1 MLKNTSF
8 FKSRIAYCYLIGA
21 IAFSPLV
28 AYAQAIITTLG
39 TPIPLFN
46 GADLGAFDRNKDRNG
61 NANWL
66 VINNEIQATQ
76 GHSLLVSRLSVPDF
90 QLDFDYWVTD
100 STQISVFFRC
110 ANPDAVNTD
119 TAYEVTLVNQAK
131 GVGAGSILLLNKVK
145 PSKVANQ
152 WNHIRISAIGTDL
165 AVTLNGVTHHVQ
177 NARFSNGPLA
187 INYINGELRLKNIY
201 LTIPGR
207 W

>member
-21 IAFSPLV
+21 IACSPLV

-46 GADLGAFDRNKDRNG
+46 GADLGAFDHNKDRNG

-66 VINNEIQATQ
+66 IINNEIQATQ
-76 GHSLLVSRLSVPDF
+76 GHSLLISRLSVPDF
-90 QLDFDYWVTD
+90 QLDFDYWVSD
-100 STQISVFFRC
+100 STQISVYFRC
-110 ANPDAVNTD
+110 ANPDSVNAD
-119 TAYEVTLVNQAK
+119 TAYEVTLVNQTK

-152 WNHIRISAIGTDL
+152 WNHIRISAIGTEL
-165 AVTLNGVTHHVQ
+165 AVTLNGVTHRVQ
-177 NARFSNGPLA
+177 DARFSSGPLA
-187 INYINGELRLKNIY
+187 INYMSGELRVKNIF

>member
-8 FKSRIAYCYLIGA
+8 FKSRIAYCYLIGV
-21 IAFSPLV
+21 IACSPMLV
-28 AYAQAIITTLG
+28 YAQAIITTLG

-46 GADLGAFDRNKDRNG
+46 GADLGAFDHNKDRSG

-66 VINNEIQATQ
+66 IINNEIQATQ

-90 QLDFDYWVTD
+90 QLDFDYWVSD
-100 STQISVFFRC
+100 STQITIFFRC
-110 ANPDAVNTD
+110 ANPDAVNAD
-119 TAYEVTLVNQAK
+119 TAYEVTLVNQSK

-145 PSKVANQ
+145 PSKVTNQ
-152 WNHIRISAIGTDL
+152 WNHIRISAIGTEL
-165 AVTLNGVTHHVQ
+165 AVTLNGVTHRVQ
-177 NARFSNGPLA
+177 DTRFSTGPLA
-187 INYINGELRLKNIY
+187 INYIGGELRLKNIF

>member
-8 FKSRIAYCYLIGA
+8 FKRRIAYCYLIGA
-21 IAFSPLV
+21 ISCSPLV
-28 AYAQAIITTLG
+28 SYAQAIITTLG

-46 GADLGAFDRNKDRNG
+46 GADLGAFDHNKDRNG